1 MRVKTIVVSVLAA
14 SLVYSALAQGVFGGG
29 QPRQGQGG
37 QAQRGQGFGRMMGM
51 GMSARCW
58 NAPMCNAS

>member
-14 SLVYSALAQGVFGGG
+14 SLVYSACAQGVFGGG

-37 QAQRGQGFGRMMGM
+37 QAQRGRA
-51 GMSARCW
+51 SAE
-58 NAPMCNAS
+58 